1 MPPLGVGVT
10 LLPPSTPVTPNATT
24 WSALGS
30 SSGSCWAVGC
40 GNSGWI
46 QANYTPGAGD
56 YTLQFGVVNVN
67 DQAFDTGMAIAGA
80 TIGDIPIGDG
90 LATVPEPASLILM
103 GTGLMGLA
111 WRIRQRKTQAAKT

>member
-1 MPPLGVGVT
+1 M
-10 LLPPSTPVTPNATT
+10 
-24 WSALGS
+24 
-30 SSGSCWAVGC
+30 
-40 GNSGWI
+40 
-46 QANYTPGAGD
+46 
-56 YTLQFGVVNVN
+56 VNVN